1 VPRHGEP
8 VASIVYKRRKH
19 VINLFVAQRLGVE
32 HANITGRMVQGYSV
46 RHWAAGGLNYWAV
59 SDLDPLEL
67 NEFLQKISTAFK
79 WSDK

>member
-1 VPRHGEP
+1 
-8 VASIVYKRRKH
+8 
-19 VINLFVAQRLGVE
+19 
-32 HANITGRMVQGYSV
+32 MVQGYNV

-67 NEFLQKISTAFK
+67 NEFVQKISTASK